1 MSFVNGGGVLK
12 NIKRKKSKSI
22 SKKGTK
28 SKKCTKSKKS
38 TKSKKGKKGKKVVIG
53 NNKKTNAQLKELNE
67 LENYILNR
75 RNIEQQIYKQQMISN
90 AKLNK
95 RDTPAIIITPPKKKS
110 KSKKP
115 IKVTTIKAKNTP
127 YLSSPRR
134 LSSTASP
141 RRSSTTMLPRR
152 SSTVTQ
158 QTPINTIS
166 RNDITNIDSEI
177 QSSSLRPPSYPS
189 SPPPSYHSSPPPSYN
204 LEDISPTIKKMSM
217 VNYDD
222 KNALSY
228 RNEDLSYRD

>member
-1 MSFVNGGGVLK
+1 M
-12 NIKRKKSKSI
+12 
-22 SKKGTK
+22 
-28 SKKCTKSKKS
+28 
-38 TKSKKGKKGKKVVIG
+38 
-53 NNKKTNAQLKELNE
+53 
-67 LENYILNR
+67 ENYVLNR
-75 RNIEQQIYKQQMISN
+75 RNIEQELYKQQLISN

-127 YLSSPRR
+127 YLSSPGR
-134 LSSTASP
+134 SSTTISHRRSSTMSP
-141 RRSSTTMLPRR
+141 RRSSTTVSPRR